1 MLIFQSVLS
10 AFSTG
15 AELNKRVKQIR
26 DQVLADSKFNAL
38 TVFELLLNIG
48 QFEFKLKEVSSY
60 GALKNL
66 SIIFQLLRDHGH
78 VLSINFFLFR
88 IKQIHSITYILQ
100 GISPCKDCFSTNMF
114 LTFGL

>member
-1 MLIFQSVLS
+1 MLSV
-10 AFSTG
+10 FSTG

-78 VLSINFFLFR
+78 FLSINFFFVENQTDSL
-88 IKQIHSITYILQ
+88 HYLYST
-100 GISPCKDCFSTNMF
+100 GNIS
-114 LTFGL
+114 L